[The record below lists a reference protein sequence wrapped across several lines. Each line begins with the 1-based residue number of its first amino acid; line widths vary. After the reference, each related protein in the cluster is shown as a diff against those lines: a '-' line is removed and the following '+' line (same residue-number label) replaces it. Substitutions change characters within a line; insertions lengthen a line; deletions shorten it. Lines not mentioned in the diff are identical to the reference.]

1 MKSFRL
7 IISQTLVEFILL
19 NSYNLIFQLFLRH
32 VQTSVQRE
40 RFGRAIIRHHFLIG
54 PLQGDMVSVQL

>member
-19 NSYNLIFQLFLRH
+19 NSYNLIFQLFLSPVRM
-32 VQTSVQRE
+32 SVQWE
-40 RFGRAIIRHHFLIG
+40 RFGRAIIRHRFLIG
-54 PLQGDMVSVQL
+54 PPAR